1 MPIEAESNHIHFHFE
16 AVDPPFTIT
25 DKLAE
30 WSRECIHHEGGIL
43 HYINYI
49 FCSDEY
55 LHQINLDFL
64 QHDTLTDIITFP
76 YSDEA
81 IESDIYISIAR
92 VVENAQTFGVSTQN
106 ELRRVMIHGVLHLLG
121 YDDKSPEEQR
131 SMRAKEEECLQ
142 RLGE

>member
-1 MPIEAESNHIHFHFE
+1 MEEAIQFFQEDTDFVVEHAAELRGWIDSVAQQFE
-16 AVDPPFTIT
+16 KEI
-25 DKLAE
+25 LA
-30 WSRECIHHEGGIL
+30 
-43 HYINYI
+43 INYI

-81 IESDIYISIAR
+81 IESDIYISIER